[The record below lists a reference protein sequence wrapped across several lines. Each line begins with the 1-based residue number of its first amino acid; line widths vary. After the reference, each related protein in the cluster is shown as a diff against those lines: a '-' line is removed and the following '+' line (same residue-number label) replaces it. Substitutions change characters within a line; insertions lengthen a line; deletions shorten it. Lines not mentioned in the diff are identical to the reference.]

1 MNMNITEIEKLNE
14 TDVKAIASE
23 MMVIK
28 GFNIYFVDIEGA
40 FGYSCL
46 VFKNNHSI
54 HYVNDYELHH
64 NHIVKESGKEAL
76 KEYYI
81 QRLNNKL
88 FTEEEI
94 KEPLKSYNDYTAKDY
109 FLRNYYHMQEDYV
122 SMFRIIRNEEEQK
135 AFDEEVKDLYRNPIS
150 FCYMANKEFIE
161 HEKELMD
168 ALNQR
173 KAEVATNFEYQ
184 KSAFLYEMYNH
195 EYGINWQ
202 ADYDTLSAF
211 GNLHFANNDEN
222 ELENYF
228 NQLGFNNIQR
238 KAYLAAR
245 NEYCKKEAC

>member
-1 MNMNITEIEKLNE
+1 
-14 TDVKAIASE
+14 
-23 MMVIK
+23 
-28 GFNIYFVDIEGA
+28 
-40 FGYSCL
+40 
-46 VFKNNHSI
+46 
-54 HYVNDYELHH
+54 
-64 NHIVKESGKEAL
+64 
-76 KEYYI
+76 
-81 QRLNNKL
+81 
-88 FTEEEI
+88 
-94 KEPLKSYNDYTAKDY
+94 
-109 FLRNYYHMQEDYV
+109 
-122 SMFRIIRNEEEQK
+122 MFRIIHNEEEEK

-195 EYGINWQ
+195 EYSINWE

-228 NQLGFNNIQR
+228 NQLGFNDIQR
-238 KAYLAAR
+238 SAYYAAR